1 MGRFVPWDVLS
12 LGRFVP
18 KTLCLGTFCLG
29 PFCPLGG
36 FVKGRFV
43 FSLQNKTIPS
53 AGHGGTGFKK
63 QTLVGIKKSYKRLK
77 LAGMPGEL
85 GLTGTKL

>member
-1 MGRFVPWDVLS
+1 MSLRPYVWGRFVLGRFVPWEVLSRDVLS
-12 LGRFVP
+12 VHPMPRVWY
-18 KTLCLGTFCLG
+18 
-29 PFCPLGG
+29 
-36 FVKGRFV
+36 

-63 QTLVGIKKSYKRLK
+63 QTLVGIKKSYKRLE